1 MEERIVRG
9 RIKTELN
16 MKVSLNFIQ
25 IRQEEILGQTAAFM
39 APPNYNAQGGNAKQ
53 EAGPADPPVP

>member
-1 MEERIVRG
+1 
-9 RIKTELN
+9 